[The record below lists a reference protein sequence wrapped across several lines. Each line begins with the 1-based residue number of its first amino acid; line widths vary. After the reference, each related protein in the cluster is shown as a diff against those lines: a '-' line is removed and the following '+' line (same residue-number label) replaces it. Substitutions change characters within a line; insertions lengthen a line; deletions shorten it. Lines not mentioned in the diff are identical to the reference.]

1 MRPIQNLSS
10 LFLKEFY
17 KKLKSTFTP
26 GLENIS
32 FVDEIDAGNFIK
44 RAKDFYASKGTD
56 ESIKILFRVIFGESP
71 SIVNLE
77 DYLIKPSSAS
87 YIRRE
92 VIITELISGNPSK
105 IVGETL
111 VKSTDDNTTASISSV
126 EAFTRKGKLF
136 IKLNFTLV
144 MMEDLR

>member
-1 MRPIQNLSS
+1 MLSIQNLSS

-71 SIVNLE
+71 SIINLE

-92 VIITELISGNPSK
+92 VIITEVISGEP
-105 IVGETL
+105 L
-111 VKSTDDNTTASISSV
+111 
-126 EAFTRKGKLF
+126 KLLE
-136 IKLNFTLV
+136 KLL
-144 MMEDLR
+144 